1 MTTRFRS
8 VGLKAGRP
16 TKNRK
21 TPNPEGVERIIA
33 PGVNPGFEV
42 PKDSR
47 NPGGVQLAHPCLGYV
62 LIVGHEEENNHTSAF
77 CLLFTSAII
86 APLAMIQKIPAQ
98 LNQSGKPSP
107 SISPMKTE

>member
-47 NPGGVQLAHPCLGYV
+47 NPGV
-62 LIVGHEEENNHTSAF
+62 
-77 CLLFTSAII
+77 
-86 APLAMIQKIPAQ
+86 IP
-98 LNQSGKPSP
+98 
-107 SISPMKTE
+107 I